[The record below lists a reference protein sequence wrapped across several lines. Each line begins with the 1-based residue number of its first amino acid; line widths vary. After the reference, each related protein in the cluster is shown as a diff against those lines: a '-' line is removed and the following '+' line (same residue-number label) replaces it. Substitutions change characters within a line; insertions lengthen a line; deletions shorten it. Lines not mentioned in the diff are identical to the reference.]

1 MRIITL
7 LIISAIGSLAFMYG
21 RFFVYNR
28 ELEDEGK
35 ETFKLLYI
43 ILDVFKDIA
52 VLFTLLNFLLK

>member
-7 LIISAIGSLAFMYG
+7 LIISSIGSLAFMYG

-43 ILDVFKDIA
+43 ILDIFKDIA

>member
-1 MRIITL
+1 
-7 LIISAIGSLAFMYG
+7 MYG

-43 ILDVFKDIA
+43 ILDIFKDIA